1 MQFNNFS
8 NFSNICKYINI
19 YIYLI
24 YMSDNINSKV
34 IIKNTTQEI
43 IFLIEKKLVFFQD
56 VIQKTILHVQQNKI
70 IDIIT
75 ISEVT
80 SCVNILVE
88 LSKKIKEIDIVNI
101 KNNTKT

>member
-43 IFLIEKKLVFFQD
+43 IFLIASRVVCKAIAFK
-56 VIQKTILHVQQNKI
+56 
-70 IDIIT
+70 
-75 ISEVT
+75 
-80 SCVNILVE
+80 
-88 LSKKIKEIDIVNI
+88 
-101 KNNTKT
+101 